1 MLITECKLKAEE
13 ERVYAGVTT
22 PSLRSLDFTIPPAL
36 NPKISLLYFLTYDMK
51 KAVYPGTFDPVTYG
65 HLDVIKRGSEI
76 FDELIVS
83 IGHNPFKTPIF
94 TVEERMEM
102 LSKNTSEIQN
112 TKVDCFEGILTD
124 YMEKMQTNIILRGIR
139 TVSDFE
145 YEFQRALTNR
155 VLKTDIETVFIMT
168 SQEYSFL
175 NSSLIKEIVS
185 LGGDISKFVPS
196 DVEKLLRQ
204 KSLTQ

>member
-1 MLITECKLKAEE
+1 M
-13 ERVYAGVTT
+13 R
-22 PSLRSLDFTIPPAL
+22 
-36 NPKISLLYFLTYDMK
+36 

-65 HLDVIKRGSEI
+65 HLDVIKRGSKI
-76 FDELIVS
+76 FDELVVAV
-83 IGHNPFKTPIF
+83 GHNPLKDPLF
-94 TVEERMEM
+94 TINERMDM
-102 LSKNTSEIQN
+102 ISKNTRKISNI
-112 TKVDCFEGILTD
+112 KVDCFKGMLID
-124 YMEKMQTNIILRGIR
+124 YMKEMQTNVILRGIR

-175 NSSLIKEIVS
+175 NSNLIKEAVS

-196 DVEKLLRQ
+196 DVEKLLQQ
-204 KSLTQ
+204 KFAN

>member
-1 MLITECKLKAEE
+1 
-13 ERVYAGVTT
+13 
-22 PSLRSLDFTIPPAL
+22 
-36 NPKISLLYFLTYDMK
+36 MK

-65 HLDVIKRGSEI
+65 HLDVIKRGSKI
-76 FDELIVS
+76 FDELIVA
-83 IGHNPFKTPIF
+83 IGHNPFKKTVF
-94 TVEERMEM
+94 TVEERMDM

-112 TKVDCFEGILTD
+112 TRIDCFEGMLTD
-124 YMEKMQTNIILRGIR
+124 YMKEMQTNIILRGIR

-175 NSSLIKEIVS
+175 NSSLIKEAVS

-196 DVEKLLRQ
+196 DVEKLLSQ
-204 KSLTQ
+204 KLHAR

>member
-1 MLITECKLKAEE
+1 
-13 ERVYAGVTT
+13 
-22 PSLRSLDFTIPPAL
+22 
-36 NPKISLLYFLTYDMK
+36 MK
-51 KAVYPGTFDPVTYG
+51 RAVYPGTFDPVTYG
-65 HLDVIKRGSEI
+65 HLDVIKRGSKI
-76 FDELIVS
+76 FDELVIAV
-83 IGHNPFKTPIF
+83 GHNPFKKPIF
-94 TVEERMEM
+94 TVEERMDM
-102 LSKNTSEIQN
+102 LSKNTREIQN
-112 TKVDCFEGILTD
+112 TKVDCFEGMLTD

-175 NSSLIKEIVS
+175 NSSLIKEAVN

-204 KSLTQ
+204 KLLSQ

>member
-1 MLITECKLKAEE
+1 
-13 ERVYAGVTT
+13 
-22 PSLRSLDFTIPPAL
+22 
-36 NPKISLLYFLTYDMK
+36 MK
-51 KAVYPGTFDPVTYG
+51 RAVYPGTFDPVTYG
-65 HLDVIKRGSEI
+65 HLDVITRGSKI
-76 FDELIVS
+76 FDELIVAV
-83 IGHNPFKTPIF
+83 GHNPFKEPIF
-94 TVEERMEM
+94 TVEERMDM
-102 LSKNTSEIQN
+102 LSKSTREIQN
-112 TKVDCFEGILTD
+112 TKVDCFEGMLTD

-155 VLKTDIETVFIMT
+155 VLKTDVETVFIMT

-175 NSSLIKEIVS
+175 NSSLIKEAVS

-204 KSLTQ
+204 KLLSQ

>member
-1 MLITECKLKAEE
+1 
-13 ERVYAGVTT
+13 
-22 PSLRSLDFTIPPAL
+22 
-36 NPKISLLYFLTYDMK
+36 MK
-51 KAVYPGTFDPVTYG
+51 RAVYPGTFDPVTYG
-65 HLDVIKRGSEI
+65 HLDVIKRGSKI
-76 FDELIVS
+76 FDELIVAV
-83 IGHNPFKTPIF
+83 GHNPFKKPIF
-94 TVEERMEM
+94 TVEERMDM
-102 LSKNTSEIQN
+102 LSKNTREIQN
-112 TKVDCFEGILTD
+112 IRVDYFEGMLTD
-124 YMEKMQTNIILRGIR
+124 YMEKMQTNLILRGIR

-175 NSSLIKEIVS
+175 NSSLIKEAVN

-204 KSLTQ
+204 KLLTR

>member
-1 MLITECKLKAEE
+1 
-13 ERVYAGVTT
+13 
-22 PSLRSLDFTIPPAL
+22 
-36 NPKISLLYFLTYDMK
+36 MK

-65 HLDVIKRGSEI
+65 HLDVIKRGSKI
-76 FDELIVS
+76 FDELIVAV
-83 IGHNPFKTPIF
+83 GHNPLKKPIF
-94 TVEERMEM
+94 TVKERMDM
-102 LSKNTSEIQN
+102 LSENTREIQN
-112 TKVDCFEGILTD
+112 TRVDCFEGMLTD
-124 YMEKMQTNIILRGIR
+124 YMTEMQTNIILRGIR

-175 NSSLIKEIVS
+175 NSSLIKEAVS
-185 LGGDISKFVPS
+185 LGGDISQFVPS

-204 KSLTQ
+204 NLLNYQNTKNVTPQ